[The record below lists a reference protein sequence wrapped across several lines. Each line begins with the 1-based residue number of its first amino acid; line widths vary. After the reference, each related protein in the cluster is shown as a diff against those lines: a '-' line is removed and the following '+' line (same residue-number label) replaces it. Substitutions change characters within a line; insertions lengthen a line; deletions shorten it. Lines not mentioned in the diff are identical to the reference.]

1 MRIARFRLLD
11 DRPKAYSIDFK
22 SANRRGRWKRSLYLA
37 VLPSY
42 TTVRPARQAQFLS
55 EKQSSDEEADR

>member
-1 MRIARFRLLD
+1 MRMARFRLLD
-11 DRPKAYSIDFK
+11 DGPKAYSIDFK
-22 SANRRGRWKRSLYLA
+22 SANRRSGGTGSLYLA

-42 TTVRPARQAQFLS
+42 TTVRPGRWARFLS